1 MTQRPFVAGG
11 VLALAALFAVVGCEE
26 PPPPTGSYYEARIQP
41 VFGGCVENA
50 GVCHVAN
57 DRGEAPGNLDISTYD
72 ALMRRAD
79 VLEHYGPYPVP
90 TLLLKA
96 GDPVT
101 IHVATLDPPDP
112 SRPDVREVAVRT
124 NITHGGGRTIATGS
138 DTDAM
143 LRQWISNGYTRT
155 GVPRVARTIGLSGTC
170 SDVAGSG
177 PALASLSATDR
188 ASYDRY
194 VSEVSPILNRS
205 CGDSS
210 CHGSPVID
218 FHLACGDTEEQLLG
232 NWASALDFLGDPF
245 DRSELLRRPLPPN
258 RGGTF
263 HAGGAIFSGTGD
275 SDWQTVSAWAE
286 ATVAADP
293 DRFRADDSDPGF
305 RYFANRVQPV
315 LVRDGCMVLG
325 CHSPLG
331 VRFQLRGGS
340 GGAFSMAARRH
351 NHKLALSFLALAS
364 EDASRSRIIA
374 KNSLE
379 PEGIPHRGGSLFAA
393 TPGLDCSTFDLEHG
407 NLDEIPSR
415 CILTRWHELERAD
428 AIARGELPAAPD
440 PRAIVWVD
448 RPLGVGTTLEYDTY
462 RPGADLRIADVTLD
476 AEGHVSLGTS
486 RSLLAGC
493 GLDASTADVRR
504 PASAWDGNRI
514 AFAARSSA
522 SAPLRLY
529 WAQSDG
535 SGCERI
541 PGVAPSADEA
551 NGMLLHDF
559 DPAFAPD
566 GTILF
571 ASTRG
576 DVAYGHPERGPTRT
590 ASRLL
595 PNANLYVFDPAAR
608 STRQLTWLLN
618 AELQPAFMGD
628 GHAIYSVEKRARD
641 FYQISLRR
649 HLLDGGD
656 YHPLYGQ
663 RDTVGFESATEVAEL
678 GDGRFV
684 FIGADLDS
692 PDGAG
697 SVVLA
702 DRSLGPD
709 QDDRDPNDV
718 RYFASRDILLAGPG
732 RGSGA
737 YRSASPLPT
746 GRILVSCDM
755 RGAPSAPYD
764 FDLCELEPRDGSLRV
779 IQASPGRALIEAVAV
794 AARPVRGIQ
803 RSDGA
808 EIDHPLFEEGA
819 DDAIVRFT
827 DFPMIESLMF
837 RNIRTSRPIDDRI
850 GGLEVLESFP
860 PPSGVTRMEE
870 LPGDRLVTDAFGT
883 YYEEL
888 RSIGSVQLFHD
899 GSTRIRVPA
908 GRPLVYAP
916 LGMDGEPLEFAP
928 GMPFTGRLM
937 QRETEQYSPG
947 ERISRSVPRRFF
959 NSLCGGCHGSITGRE
974 LDVTPALDVLTGA
987 SIDIARTAEPH
998 DLTH

>member
-1 MTQRPFVAGG
+1 MVRGACAIASLL
-11 VLALAALFAVVGCEE
+11 VLGGCEE
-26 PPPPTGSYYEARIQP
+26 PPPPAGSYYEARIQP
-41 VFGGCVENA
+41 MFGGCVENA

-57 DRGEAPGNLDISTYD
+57 DRGEAPGNLDISSYD

-101 IHVATLDPPDP
+101 VNVETLDPPDP
-112 SRPDVREVAVRT
+112 ARPDVRELAVRV

-138 DTDAM
+138 DSDAM

-155 GVPRVARTIGLSGTC
+155 GVPRTARAIGLSGTC
-170 SDVAGSG
+170 SDQARPG
-177 PALASLSATDR
+177 PSLASLSASER
-188 ASYDRY
+188 ASYDRF
-194 VSEVSPILNRS
+194 VSEVQPVLRSS
-205 CGDSS
+205 CGDST
-210 CHGSPVID
+210 CHGSAVID
-218 FHLACGDTEEQLLG
+218 FHIACGDSEEQLLG
-232 NWASALDFLGDPF
+232 NWAVSLEFLGDPY

-263 HAGGAIFSGTGD
+263 HAGGAIFTGMED
-275 SDWQTVSAWAE
+275 GDWQKIAAWAE

-293 DRFRADDSDPGF
+293 DRFREGDASDGY

-340 GGAFSMAARRH
+340 AGAFSSAARRH
-351 NHKLALSFLALAS
+351 NYRLARSFLAIEA
-364 EDASRSRIIA
+364 EDPLRSRIIE
-374 KNSLE
+374 KNSLA
-379 PEGIPHRGGSLFAA
+379 PIGMPHRGGALFAPA
-393 TPGLDCSTFDLEHG
+393 DGVDCADFDLERG
-407 NLDEIPSR
+407 NIDAVPSR
-415 CILTRWHELERAD
+415 CILSRWHDIERAD
-428 AIARGELPAAPD
+428 AIGRGELPATPD
-440 PRAIVWVD
+440 PRAIVWVE
-448 RPLGVGTTLEYDTY
+448 RPLGVGSGLDFDTY

-476 AEGHVSLGTS
+476 AEGRITLGAG

-493 GLDASTADVRR
+493 GLDASSTDVRG
-504 PASAWDGNRI
+504 PASAWDGSRF
-514 AFAARSSA
+514 AFAARTSA

-529 WAQSDG
+529 WARSDG
-535 SGCERI
+535 TACERI
-541 PGVAPSADEA
+541 PGVAPASDEA

-566 GTILF
+566 GTLVF
-571 ASTRG
+571 ASVRG
-576 DVAYGHPERGPTRT
+576 DIAYGHPERGPTRT
-590 ASRLL
+590 PARLA
-595 PNANLYVFDPAAR
+595 PNANIYIFDPATQT
-608 STRQLTWLLN
+608 TRQLTWLLGQ
-618 AELQPAFMGD
+618 EVEPALMGD
-628 GHAIYSVEKRARD
+628 GHVIYTIEKRARD

-656 YHPLYGQ
+656 YHPLYAQ
-663 RDTVGFESATEVAEL
+663 RDSVGFESATEVAET

-684 FIGADLDS
+684 FIGADLDT

-702 DRSLGPD
+702 DRSIGPD
-709 QDDRDPNDV
+709 QDDRDPSDV
-718 RYFASRDILLAGPG
+718 RYFHSRDILLAGPG
-732 RGSGA
+732 RGAGA
-737 YRSASPLPT
+737 FRSASPLPT

-755 RGAPSAPYD
+755 RPAPSAPYD

-779 IQASPGRALIEAVAV
+779 VQAVPGRAEVEATAIY
-794 AARPVRGIQ
+794 ARPVRSIA

-808 EIDHPLFEEGA
+808 EIDHPIFEEGA
-819 DDAIVRFT
+819 TDAVVRFT

-850 GGLEVLESFP
+850 GGIEVFESLP
-860 PPSGVTRMEE
+860 PPAGVSRISD
-870 LPGDRLVTDAFGT
+870 LPADRVVTDAFGS

-888 RSIGSVQLFHD
+888 RSIGSVMLFHD
-899 GSTRIRVPA
+899 GSTRIRLPA
-908 GRPLVYAP
+908 GRPLVFAP
-916 LGMDGEPLEFAP
+916 LGASGEPLEFAP

-959 NSLCGGCHGSITGRE
+959 NSLCGGCHGSISGRE
-974 LDVTPALDVLTGA
+974 IEVTPALDVLTGA
-987 SIDIARTAEPH
+987 SIDVARTATPH